1 VDVYAPG
8 VNIYSTTWNA
18 GYEALSG
25 TSMACPVVT
34 GEVALILSA
43 ANQGME
49 KFSNL
54 KTETGKA
61 KVDAVKQILKDA
73 ATIEV
78 TYGDKTMPAKMTNFA
93 QVFNL
98 SIADGQTVPD
108 EPTISITPVKDT
120 EDASA
125 KVQVT
130 ITVPNNTVVYYT
142 TNGSDPTYSNS
153 EAVSD
158 EIVET
163 TEDPTTKKI
172 TGTTK
177 TFTLETADGTGVV
190 KAVAV
195 NGTIASAVAE
205 ESFDLGLDDSEN
217 TIAAPE
223 ITITPAENER
233 SASVKIKSASG
244 TTIYYTTDGTT
255 PVFDASNGK
264 AQESTVKVN
273 ANKASFSVE
282 YDASTRGGTIKAI
295 AVSNTSGGSKSAV
308 ASETYTLSPDLYYP
322 SLTAT
327 AASGKQSATVKITR
341 RESYTN
347 LYYTIDG
354 SDPTVNSTPITS
366 GTEFTVHAS
375 DGNAAGIVTIK
386 AIAYDDRDKRVSD
399 VKTKTIQL
407 AVTPTTP
414 TITVS
419 KASNNQSATVTIK
432 NADPGVGIYYT
443 IDGTTPTASGKKYSS
458 ALTVKYSD
466 TQNGSCTVKA
476 IAVNANSGK
485 SSSMASTSL
494 TLTSSSSSSGGSGSG
509 SASGSSGSGSSSG
522 GSSSSGS
529 SSGGSGS
536 SGSSS
541 DAGTSSGT
549 PAANATISDTNPV
562 TTITVAKSS
571 PKTGII
577 TKDNPNPTIDLSSQV
592 SVKTKDK
599 TSVAGSALGS
609 SVTWTSSKPS
619 VATVDAKG
627 LVTMKSAGKT
637 KITIKS
643 TDKKH
648 KKTTITITVKQAVTS
663 IEATTK
669 DGQSGSTFTVAPG
682 KSLTMKVTLNGSVS
696 KPTNKKLKWTINSS
710 DSNVKINKSTGKIT
724 VKKKASPGTYTVTA
738 TAADGKG
745 ATMTKTIVIQ

>member
-1 VDVYAPG
+1 
-8 VNIYSTTWNA
+8 
-18 GYEALSG
+18 
-25 TSMACPVVT
+25 
-34 GEVALILSA
+34 
-43 ANQGME
+43 
-49 KFSNL
+49 
-54 KTETGKA
+54 
-61 KVDAVKQILKDA
+61 
-73 ATIEV
+73 
-78 TYGDKTMPAKMTNFA
+78 
-93 QVFNL
+93 
-98 SIADGQTVPD
+98 
-108 EPTISITPVKDT
+108 
-120 EDASA
+120 
-125 KVQVT
+125 
-130 ITVPNNTVVYYT
+130 VYYT
-142 TNGSDPTYSNS
+142 TDGSNPTYRNS
-153 EAVSD
+153 ETVSD

-163 TEDPTTKKI
+163 TEDVESTADSATKKI

-195 NGTIASAVAE
+195 NGTIASAVVE
-205 ESFDLGLDDSEN
+205 ESFDLGLDVSEN

-341 RESYTN
+341 RESCTN

-407 AVTPTTP
+407 SDTPAKP

-419 KASNNQSATVTIK
+419 KASNNQSATVTIT
-432 NADPGVGIYYT
+432 NADPGVAIYYT
-443 IDGTTPTASGKKYSS
+443 TDGTTPTASGKKYSS

-476 IAVNANSGK
+476 IAVNAKSGK
-485 SSSMASTSL
+485 SSSMVSTSL

-522 GSSSSGS
+522 GSSSSGSSSGGNSGSGS

-619 VATVDAKG
+619 VATVDQKG